1 MSTEPKN
8 YNENNP
14 FPYMHLLIKVLNG
27 VDWYCPSILR
37 YFWRKHKK
45 TLEKKNDKS

>member
-8 YNENNP
+8 YNEDNP
-14 FPYMHLLIKVLNG
+14 FPYMYLLIKVLND

-37 YFWRKHKK
+37 YYLKKHKK
-45 TLEKKNDKS
+45 KMKEDK